1 MKNELNYL
9 DKFLINSKKQRDFC
23 FFEKLNISEMPE
35 YKKINELL
43 PKIIKEKY
51 LYSYYS
57 EEKGVLSFS
66 TYFSTYKGNISAT
79 HLKLKADG
87 PKGGVVVLDIQQKYR
102 DKSDLEIKNLFS
114 TNLGEVKFFKE
125 NEKDKYCIELLDN
138 LKIIENKLKKEA
150 INFINGTNILY
161 SEYQELERE
170 NEIYEEAFEN
180 LVVPKFNDEVFY
192 NNFIKELDKHF
203 VTFLEK
209 NLKFRIFFTDDF
221 SFSDKHKE
229 VIGSLK
235 IHIMLSNFNEENYF
249 LNSVNHAIG
258 VLTFTP
264 IDKQIGWE
272 CFCLDNIKYLKNKI
286 SVVKWCKNDLKK
298 ILINNINFDELL
310 NLKEL

>member
-23 FFEKLNISEMPE
+23 FFEKLNINEMPE
-35 YKKINELL
+35 YQKINELI
-43 PKIIKEKY
+43 PKVVKEKH

-57 EEKGVLSFS
+57 KGCLSFS
-66 TYFSTYKGNISAT
+66 TYFSTYKDNISSL

-87 PKGGVVVLDIQQKYR
+87 PKGEIIILDIQQKHR
-102 DKSDLEIKNLFS
+102 DKTDLEIKNLFS
-114 TNLGEVKFFKE
+114 SNLGEVRFLKD

-192 NNFIKELDKHF
+192 NNFIKELEKHF

-221 SFSDKHKE
+221 YFSDKYKKI
-229 VIGSLK
+229 IGTLN
-235 IHIMLSNFNEENYF
+235 IHFMLSNFDKDNYS
-249 LNSVNHAIG
+249 LNSVNHSIG
-258 VLTFTP
+258 VISFNP
-264 IDKQIGWE
+264 IDNQIEWK
-272 CFCLDNIKYLKNKI
+272 CFCLDKVKYLKNKI
-286 SVVKWCKNDLKK
+286 SVVKWCRNDLKK

>member
-1 MKNELNYL
+1 MNEQNNLEKYL
-9 DKFLINSKKQRDFC
+9 SISKQQKDFC

-51 LYSYYS
+51 LYSYYN

-79 HLKLKADG
+79 HIKLKADG

-125 NEKDKYCIELLDN
+125 NEKDKNCIELLEN
-138 LKIIENKLKKEA
+138 LKIIENKLKKEVTF
-150 INFINGTNILY
+150 FIEGESLLY
-161 SEYQELERE
+161 SEYQKLEQEKEKCLDSFR
-170 NEIYEEAFEN
+170 N
-180 LVVPKFNDEVFY
+180 LILPKFLDETFLDS
-192 NNFIKELDKHF
+192 FIKELDKHF

-235 IHIMLSNFNEENYF
+235 IHIMLSNFNEENYL

-272 CFCLDNIKYLKNKI
+272 CFCLDNIKYLKKKI
-286 SVVKWCKNDLKK
+286 SVVKWCRNDLKK
-298 ILINNINFDELL
+298 ILIKNINFDELL
-310 NLKEL
+310 NLKEI